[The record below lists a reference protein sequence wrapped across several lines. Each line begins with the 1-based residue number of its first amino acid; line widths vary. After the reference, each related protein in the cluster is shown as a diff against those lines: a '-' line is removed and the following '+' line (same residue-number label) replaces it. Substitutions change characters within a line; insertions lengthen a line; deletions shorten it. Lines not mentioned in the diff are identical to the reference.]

1 MSLCLFSWQRVICDA
16 PPAGTTTEM
25 VLVTL
30 TGFYICVSGQILVN
44 VMTAVKGIVKM
55 KGHLKDGC
63 SLTHE
68 H

>member
-1 MSLCLFSWQRVICDA
+1 
-16 PPAGTTTEM
+16 M
-25 VLVTL
+25 VLVSL

-44 VMTAVKGIVKM
+44 MMTTVKGIVKM
-55 KGHLKDGC
+55 KGHLKDGY